1 MLTRL
6 ALLVSVWVA
15 SLVYVGCHRNAD
27 ALAWLEQKQG
37 AVDRDFAGR
46 VGTWV
51 SAEPKAAF
59 AVGDGVRTG
68 ADATARLE
76 LSDKSKLS
84 LEPKTLVRFFA
95 RPPGA
100 SAQRMDVETGEAT
113 LEVGSE
119 ALRLDTVIGTAILDP
134 FTTARLTKT
143 DGGLRFAIA
152 IGSAQID
159 AEGEHVPLGRGQ
171 IREFGSGTKPR
182 ETS

>member
-1 MLTRL
+1 MMKGLAVLVLTSLAALMLL
-6 ALLVSVWVA
+6 
-15 SLVYVGCHRNAD
+15 GCGRKGD
-27 ALAWLEQKQG
+27 TLAWLEQKQG
-37 AVDRDFAGR
+37 TVDRHFADR
-46 VGTWV
+46 VGAWV
-51 SAEPKAAF
+51 GAEPKAKF
-59 AVGDGVRTG
+59 VVGDGIRTG

-84 LEPKTLVRFFA
+84 LEPMTLVRFLA

-100 SAQRMDVETGEAT
+100 SAQHMDVETGEAT
-113 LEVGSE
+113 LEVGNE

-159 AEGEHVPLGRGQ
+159 AEGEHVPLGR
-171 IREFGSGTKPR
+171 
-182 ETS
+182 

>member
-15 SLVYVGCHRNAD
+15 SLVCVGCHRNAD

-68 ADATARLE
+68 ADATAPLE

-84 LEPKTLVRFFA
+84 LEPKTLA
-95 RPPGA
+95 RLVARSLAGPPP
-100 SAQRMDVETGEAT
+100 RMDGE
-113 LEVGSE
+113 
-119 ALRLDTVIGTAILDP
+119 
-134 FTTARLTKT
+134 
-143 DGGLRFAIA
+143 
-152 IGSAQID
+152 
-159 AEGEHVPLGRGQ
+159 
-171 IREFGSGTKPR
+171 
-182 ETS
+182 